1 MREDLSRLLD
11 ALLTWASAHP
21 DVAAAIGIA
30 AVSLGFSVI
39 ALRRQNALTRR
50 QTDLQEQV
58 TRIE

>member
-30 AVSLGFSVI
+30 AVSLGS
-39 ALRRQNALTRR
+39 R
-50 QTDLQEQV
+50 
-58 TRIE
+58 